1 MSDDIDTSCDVIS
14 EPHQQAQTSSRGRRR
29 FVVRSLGWTVLDD
42 DDDDDRCVHSSVS
55 KSINR
60 LSLGRHDMTHVV
72 T

>member
-14 EPHQQAQTSSRGRRR
+14 ESHERAETSGRRR
-29 FVVRSLGWTVLDD
+29 FVVRSLGWTALDDD
-42 DDDDDRCVHSSVS
+42 DDDDDRCVHSRVS

-60 LSLGRHDMTHVV
+60 LSLGRHDMTHVI